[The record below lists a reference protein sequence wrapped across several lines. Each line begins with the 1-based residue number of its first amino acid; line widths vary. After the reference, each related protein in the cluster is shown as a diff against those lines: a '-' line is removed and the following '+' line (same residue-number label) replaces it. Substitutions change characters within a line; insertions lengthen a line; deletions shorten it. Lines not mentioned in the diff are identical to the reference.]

1 MATDNVTSEA
11 KEKTPGSSIPELNK
25 EDQYPA
31 QGAYV
36 GYLLTEYLSGLLT
49 GVLTEVTFEEGV
61 LCFFVSMGLF
71 DEDYELVDELPLAVT
86 FHRGT
91 IALCCDSE
99 ERWEVMDET
108 VIFKRLWAIA
118 EHTGSLIALSCAE
131 TDAARVW
138 DTEVAK
144 EPEGKYVFPAPL
156 EIH

>member
-1 MATDNVTSEA
+1 MTTEQETARSTIT
-11 KEKTPGSSIPELNK
+11 ELNK
-25 EDQYPA
+25 EDQFPA

-49 GVLTEVTFEEGV
+49 GVLTEVTFEDGI
-61 LCFFVSMGLF
+61 LCYSISMGLF
-71 DEDYELVDELPLAVT
+71 DEESNLVDELPLAVT

-91 IALCCDSE
+91 IALCCESE
-99 ERWEVMDET
+99 ERWEVMDQT
-108 VIFKRLWAIA
+108 IIFQRLWAIA

-144 EPEGKYVFPAPL
+144 ELDGKYVFETPSTV
-156 EIH
+156 H